1 MNLNPSGRYNDTN
14 CSYLMKQRI
23 TLIEGAA
30 DFYQQIQL
38 PETSYSGLVEYLS
51 RMMLCE
57 DYHHQE

>member
-1 MNLNPSGRYNDTN
+1 MNLNPSRRYNDTN

-51 RMMLCE
+51 
-57 DYHHQE
+57 